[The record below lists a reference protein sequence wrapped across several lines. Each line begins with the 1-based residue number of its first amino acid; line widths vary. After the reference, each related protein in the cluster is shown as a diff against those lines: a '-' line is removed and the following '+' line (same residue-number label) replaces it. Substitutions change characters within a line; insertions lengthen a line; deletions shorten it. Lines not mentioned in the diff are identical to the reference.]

1 MNTDNTTENTEV
13 TPKIERRGGHRSLP
27 DKDKLAKVS
36 HVARILRSGYGMEIA
51 CKRAGTSSNTIRKW
65 ARELGVKFDH

>member
-1 MNTDNTTENTEV
+1 MNTDNTPTKTES
-13 TPKIERRGGHRSLP
+13 RGGRRSLP
-27 DKDKLAKVS
+27 DDTKLAKIN

-65 ARELGVKFDH
+65 ARELGIKFDH